1 MNASD
6 TESPETVQVKSAE
19 SAPASVQ
26 ALESPVSVSVMV
38 NASAAVVPSRTD
50 GVVSVAE

>member
-26 ALESPVSVSVMV
+26 ALPSPVSESVMV
-38 NASAAVVPSRTD
+38 KVCQVVAAASAWL
-50 GVVSVAE
+50 